1 MIILDGA
8 IRFNKLV
15 YPPDTTMRTHRE
27 FTAFSEADQRYR
39 QTGFKKLFL
48 SHKTGDSEAEDL
60 AKRLARRFNI
70 AVYMAEW
77 DTNVTNDSPSL
88 PSYIK
93 RKIKTSNGFLVYAN
107 PQIAVS
113 MWVGYEIDIADASSL
128 PSARVTR
135 STYDRTLPT
144 VILAL
149 HKLSSDLEID
159 NWVRKHVRR

>member
-1 MIILDGA
+1 MRTGSSANINLIRRCEGEILNILGVIILDGA

-15 YPPDTTMRTHRE
+15 YPPDTTMSTHRE

-93 RKIKTSNGFLVYAN
+93 KK
-107 PQIAVS
+107 
-113 MWVGYEIDIADASSL
+113 
-128 PSARVTR
+128 
-135 STYDRTLPT
+135 
-144 VILAL
+144 
-149 HKLSSDLEID
+149 
-159 NWVRKHVRR
+159 